1 MTNYASQFSRR
12 GPTLQ
17 TSPIPGKNMSQNNAG
32 GFSFVL
38 DDWARLDRFL
48 ILGAEG
54 GTFYVGEHD
63 LVKDNHDALVRCLK
77 DDGVRTVMR
86 IMDISESGRAPKND
100 PAIFALALAFQH
112 GDLETK
118 LAAVAALP
126 KVCRIGTHLFHF
138 CNYVSA
144 LRGWGSSLRRAVS
157 QWYIGQDA
165 ERLALQIVKYQSRDG
180 WSHRDCLRLAHPKS
194 DDKTIQAILR
204 WAVGGKDALGK
215 RTVEA
220 KPGSGREAR
229 VYSNVGRYLP
239 EIIEAFEMAKAAKSD
254 KEIVKLITEHDL
266 PRECIPTQ
274 FLNSKDVWA
283 ALLLKM
289 PITAMVR
296 NLAKMTAIGLIAPF
310 SEAASTVRDRL
321 ADEDALRKSRI
332 HPLQV
337 LTALKT
343 YEQGHGDKGSL
354 RWEPVQTVS
363 GALDSAFYA
372 SFHNVMPTGKNILY
386 ALDVSGSMSCGNV
399 AGSPLTPRDAS
410 AALALVLASTEQN
423 YHIMGFSHR
432 LMKLDIRPGMRL
444 TDAIQKVSNLPF
456 EATDCALPM
465 IWASQNKVK
474 VDAFVT
480 LTDSET
486 WCGNIHPTQALA
498 NYRKEF
504 IANARNI
511 VVGMTATS
519 FTVNDPADPLGL
531 DVVGFDAAVPSLIG
545 DFIRGPIIQAEVQA
559 PAKKPSLAKRK
570 LKRAAKRAK

>member
-1 MTNYASQFSRR
+1 M
-12 GPTLQ
+12 
-17 TSPIPGKNMSQNNAG
+17 SPNNAG

-48 ILGAEG
+48 VLGAEG
-54 GTFYVGEHD
+54 GTYYVGEHD

-77 DDGVRTVMR
+77 DDGVRTVFR
-86 IMDISESGRAPKND
+86 VQDISESGRAPKND

-112 GDLETK
+112 GDLDTK
-118 LAAVAALP
+118 LAAVAVLP

-138 CNYVSA
+138 CTYVSA

-157 QWYIGQDA
+157 QWYTGQNA

-215 RTVEA
+215 RTVES

-239 EIIEAFEMAKAAKSD
+239 EIIEAFEAAKVAKSD
-254 KEIVKLITEHDL
+254 KEIVKLITAHNL

-283 ALLLKM
+283 ALLDSM
-289 PITAMVR
+289 PVMAMVR
-296 NLAKMTAIGLIAPF
+296 NLAKMTAIGLVAPL
-310 SEAASTVRDRL
+310 SEASKTITSTL
-321 ADEDALRKSRI
+321 GNDAILRKSRI

-337 LTALKT
+337 LTALKI

-354 RWEPVQTVS
+354 RWEPVPS
-363 GALDSAFYA
+363 ICNALDSAFYA
-372 SFHNVMPTGKNILY
+372 TFQNVQSTGKNILY
-386 ALDVSGSMSCGNV
+386 ALDVSGSMACGSV

-410 AALALVLASTEQN
+410 AALALVLASTEPN
-423 YHIMGFSHR
+423 YHIKGFSDWF
-432 LMKLDIRPGMRL
+432 MNLDIRPGMRL
-444 TDAIQKVSNLPF
+444 SEAIRKISSLPF
-456 EATDCALPM
+456 AGTDCATPM

-486 WCGNIHPTQALA
+486 WCGDIHPTQALA

-504 IANARNI
+504 TADARNI
-511 VVGMTATS
+511 VVGMTATE

-531 DVVGFDAAVPSLIG
+531 DVVGFDAAIPALIG
-545 DFIRGPIIQAEVQA
+545 DFIRGPNFLAEAQA
-559 PAKKPSLAKRK
+559 PAKKPSHAKRK